1 MRNLS
6 YRLLAA
12 TLAMLAAS
20 NAFAAKGSSVKSLDH
35 NRFKWR
41 DAQGNLHYTDS
52 VPPEAARL
60 GYDIVNTQGIVIKHV
75 DRAKTEAELAA
86 SKLDAAKQA
95 AERRVAEQRARDD
108 EQLLS
113 NYPREDDLKH
123 AQQQELEMLEQ
134 QVKAA
139 AASLRNQEQ
148 SLADLLDRAAEAERT
163 GKELPAEQTTQLG
176 RMRKQVDE
184 QRMTVAQREHDR
196 DEASS
201 HFDEQVTH
209 YRELK
214 ARLKPEAAQQP

>member
-12 TLAMLAAS
+12 TFAMAAAS
-20 NAFAAKGSSVKSLDH
+20 NSFAAKAPTAKSLDH

-41 DAQGNLHYTDS
+41 DAQGNLQYSDS
-52 VPPEAARL
+52 VPPEAAKF
-60 GYDIVNTQGIVIKHV
+60 GYDIVSPQGVVIKHV

-86 SKLDAAKQA
+86 AKVEAAKQA

-163 GKELPAEQTTQLG
+163 GKELPADQATQLG
-176 RMRKQVDE
+176 RMRKQVDD
-184 QRMTVAQREHDR
+184 QRLTVEQREHDR

-201 HFDEQVTH
+201 HFEEQVVH

-214 ARLKPEAAQQP
+214 AKLKPETSQQP

>member
-1 MRNLS
+1 MRIPLS
-6 YRLLAA
+6 RPLVLALALVAGCELA
-12 TLAMLAAS
+12 TAAPT
-20 NAFAAKGSSVKSLDH
+20 ALDH

-41 DAQGNLHYTDS
+41 DAQGNLHYSDS
-52 VPPEAARL
+52 VPPEAAKF
-60 GYDIVNTQGIVIKHV
+60 GYDVVNPQGIVIKHV
-75 DRAKTEAELAA
+75 ERAKTDAELAA
-86 SKLDAAKQA
+86 AKVEAAKQA
-95 AERRVAEQRARDD
+95 AERRVAEQSARDD

-113 NYPREDDLKH
+113 NYPQEDDLKH
-123 AQQQELEMLEQ
+123 AQQQQLEMLEQ

-176 RMRKQVDE
+176 RMRKQVDD
-184 QRMTVAQREHDR
+184 QRLTVAQRERDR

-201 HFDEQVTH
+201 HFEAQVAH

-214 ARLKPEAAQQP
+214 AKLKPQAAQQP

>member
-1 MRNLS
+1 MRILS

-12 TLAMLAAS
+12 TLALVAAS
-20 NAFAAKGSSVKSLDH
+20 HAFAAKGSGTKMLDH

-41 DAQGNLHYTDS
+41 DAQGDLHYGDS
-52 VPPEAARL
+52 VPAEAAKL
-60 GYDIVNTQGIVIKHV
+60 GYDVVNSQGIVIKHV
-75 DRAKTEAELAA
+75 DRAKSDAELAA
-86 SKLDAAKQA
+86 SKVEAVKQA

-113 NYPREDDLKH
+113 NYPREEDLKH

-163 GKELPAEQTTQLG
+163 GKELPADQSKQLG
-176 RMRKQVDE
+176 RMRKQVDD
-184 QRMTVAQREHDR
+184 QRLTVAQREHER
-196 DEASS
+196 DETSS
-201 HFDEQVTH
+201 HFDEQVAH

-214 ARLKPEAAQQP
+214 AKLKPETAQQP